1 MATVQVLI
9 QIKIVW
15 IFMPVVP
22 VSRCDKMITIAKK
35 YNPLYIFSSL
45 AVCLPAWEPL
55 KNICHFP
62 QVGNCWWMIFL
73 VYQLLLFALSTLS
86 PSVCTLSQKGKKK
99 IQTCSS
105 HDYFQHSV
113 KETVYTKIETPR
125 ADSVKF
131 LYQVPL
137 LHTALCTK
145 ITSMQ
150 TKGISRSGKYQYAE
164 VLHALVFMLWKK

>member
-1 MATVQVLI
+1 MGTVQVLI

-22 VSRCDKMITIAKK
+22 VSRCDKMITIAVK

-99 IQTCSS
+99 FRPAPHTTISSTCQRDGLHQNRNTSCRQREILIS
-105 HDYFQHSV
+105 NPTFAHCTPHQNNKYADKGHFKVRKIPICWSAACTSFHAV
-113 KETVYTKIETPR
+113 KKI
-125 ADSVKF
+125 
-131 LYQVPL
+131 
-137 LHTALCTK
+137 
-145 ITSMQ
+145 
-150 TKGISRSGKYQYAE
+150 
-164 VLHALVFMLWKK
+164 

>member
-1 MATVQVLI
+1 
-9 QIKIVW
+9 
-15 IFMPVVP
+15 MPVVP
-22 VSRCDKMITIAKK
+22 VSRCDKMITIAVK

-86 PSVCTLSQKGKKK
+86 PSVCTLSQKGKKNSDLLL
-99 IQTCSS
+99 TRL
-105 HDYFQHSV
+105 FPARV
-113 KETVYTKIETPR
+113 KETVYTRIETPR

-131 LYQVPL
+131 LYQIPL
-137 LHTALCTK
+137 LHTALRTK

-164 VLHALVFMLWKK
+164 VLHALVFMLWKKYSTLTVCGL